1 MSSWTFGSPRTS
13 FSVVGPVHAREGS
26 RVATLTFSDLSA
38 LQPQPRFTR
47 GTPHRGRATM
57 R

>member
-26 RVATLTFSDLSA
+26 RVATLPFSDLSA

-47 GTPHRGRATM
+47 GTLHRGRATM